1 MATILIIGSSMLIG
15 YVSSKIFIKYV
26 NDKDNEFIENLDIE
40 MVERR
45 IGNKARDEVEY
56 LLENE
61 REKKLYY
68 IYNER

>member
-26 NDKDNEFIENLDIE
+26 NDKDKEFIENLDIE
-40 MVERR
+40 MVERG
-45 IGNKARDEVEY
+45 IGNKSRDDVKY

-61 REKKLYY
+61 RDKGLYY
-68 IYNER
+68 IYNQR